1 MRLSTCGHAS
11 FNDQCQNQNII
22 NIEVNTKKTNF
33 LKEENYYK
41 INDRA

>member
-1 MRLSTCGHAS
+1 MSPSTCGHATAS
-11 FNDQCQNQNII
+11 PENQNITKT
-22 NIEVNTKKTNF
+22 EVNTKKTHF